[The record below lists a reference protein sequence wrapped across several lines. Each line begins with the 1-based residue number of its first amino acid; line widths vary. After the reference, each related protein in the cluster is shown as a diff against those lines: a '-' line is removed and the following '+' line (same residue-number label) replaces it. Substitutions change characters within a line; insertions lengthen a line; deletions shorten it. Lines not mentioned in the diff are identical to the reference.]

1 MQTSSRPNRIT
12 PEQAVDRLSA
22 CVMGTGI
29 SYADRGREQGGDYA
43 RLAFLYL
50 ATLELKFEEDCPAAF
65 REAITHDAAEIQSR
79 RGEEYQVST
88 CGQTITLGYAI
99 KD

>member
-1 MQTSSRPNRIT
+1 MQTSSRPSRIT
-12 PEQAVDRLSA
+12 PEQVDDRLSA

-43 RLAFLYL
+43 PLAFLYL

-65 REAITHDAAEIQSR
+65 REVITHDAAKIQAR
-79 RGEEYQVST
+79 RGQQYQVST
-88 CGQTITLGYAI
+88 SGQMITLGYAI